1 MIFQPQKTVKT
12 DLSDYVLK
20 RGRTASFRFTGEG
33 LSEADHHRLY
43 FTCED
48 RMHFALK
55 DEPQTERLYMM
66 IDDSLDTEHTR
77 TRRYCLDLSCKTAKP
92 IAKRATTKIKWT
104 PPIASLMKGVYD
116 DVWELG
122 IWAQANNLVIEEG
135 GYLQICLERWDKK
148 PGINPLLTKE
158 APDAT
163 EIVSIPAGTYDYT
176 FFSKKFEISRK
187 TTACVLITVE
197 GENYSGEIYL
207 EEPTLS
213 NSAGKNACP
222 EFDSCVPNLT
232 EFMWV
237 GQSLSKKEWPELII
251 SINGREIYNDEVFL
265 RIHRYPSVEI
275 EIPDDLVF
283 GEENEIT
290 FTYTSH
296 YHDTVPLSIREV
308 EILARPKKLFHITY
322 CPRTAVIGKDV
333 CVLIRTEAENLTLA
347 CKSPDFEPVTP
358 LTFAE
363 KGIHAA
369 RFRAKKAAN
378 HQKLTLAC
386 NGVTDTA
393 EILHMAERGEDNV
406 ICGSGD
412 MIYINS
418 NDQECVEDYLE
429 WFLEQ
434 EMGDLVTVRPC
445 YRWSSHRSIVPAVWK
460 KFCEICNEMDV
471 KYAHMLDGRDLPAIP
486 FNPSL
491 EMMQGKS
498 FLGRQLH
505 ERDGQAFY
513 WNYPAFQYIPISNTF
528 WDACQRISRQYPD
541 TVETVYG
548 AGNLIIAERGRGAL
562 YHNIDCAA
570 DMKSAHESAMDTLNV
585 LRQGGSTRHTGPSV
599 MFKYFYES
607 GFDWCGAE
615 TMDSTQ
621 EALLAFLR
629 GAAKAYGKDNVGVH
643 HAVQWSTTPHDTEP
657 RYRRFLLALYTSYL
671 QGIQQINTEEGFW
684 HLENGFYNHHRFSDA
699 TTRHREQEVRMTRFI
714 RSHTRSGKYY
724 TPIAILHGRYD
735 GWNGFIGQRLWGM
748 PHMLVGEAEKSWQLL
763 KVFYPLDRIE
773 LSGMCVTGT
782 SDGPEGKDDKPRGMY
797 SGTPRGNVDVMPVE
811 CGDYSDYKLLAFLSY
826 NAAEKSDFDRLEA
839 YVRKGGTLLLGW
851 PHMATTTNLADIQ
864 AYRQHYLYH
873 PIMTSLTC
881 GAPVFETRTLNGQAL
896 SVCVN
901 VAKDIEVLQTTDDGT
916 PLVYAVKMGEGR
928 VILINSKLYAANE
941 IIRPVYEKVL
951 SDLQAALAAEEHDE
965 MSVDVDVQYTVFAQ
979 DDGARHYYVT
989 PVDWYNQPDFKRH
1002 ASLRVGEQHYGI
1014 DIDFG
1019 TIFKVVV
1026 KGDVAAYA
1034 VEDTAEVLSVSE
1046 SAVRVQ
1052 GVDVVTVHILK
1063 DGVDK
1068 VVMVDC
1074 TDEPSRTIEL

>member
-12 DLSDYVLK
+12 DLTDYVLK
-20 RGRTASFRFTGEG
+20 RGQSASFRFTGEG
-33 LSEADHHRLY
+33 LSESDHHCLY

-48 RMHFALK
+48 RMHYALK
-55 DEPQTERLYMM
+55 DEPQTERLYML

-77 TRRYCLDLSCKTAKP
+77 SRRYCLDLSCQKP
-92 IAKRATTKIKWT
+92 MPMIAKRASTKIKWT
-104 PPIASLMKGVYD
+104 PPVSAIMIGATD
-116 DVWELG
+116 EWELG
-122 IWAQANNLVIEEG
+122 IWAMAKNLKIEEG

-148 PGINPLLTKE
+148 PGVDPLLTKE

-163 EIVSIPAGTYDYT
+163 EIVSIPEGTYDYT

-197 GENYSGEIYL
+197 GENYSGEVYL

-213 NSAGKNACP
+213 TSTGKNACP
-222 EFDSCVPNLT
+222 DFDISVPNLND
-232 EFMWV
+232 FMWV
-237 GQSLSKKEWPELII
+237 GQSLSKKEWPEFVI
-251 SINGREIYNDEVFL
+251 SINGREIHRGEVFL
-265 RIHRYPSVEI
+265 RIHRYPSVELA
-275 EIPDDLVF
+275 IPDDLVF

-308 EILARPKKLFHITY
+308 MILARPKKLFQITY

-333 CVLIRTEAENLTLA
+333 CVLIRTDEDNLTLT
-347 CKSPDFEPVTP
+347 CKSPDFEPVSP

-369 RFRAKKAAN
+369 RFHAKKAMN

-412 MIYINS
+412 MIYIDS
-418 NDQECVEDYLE
+418 NHQECVEDYLE

-445 YRWSSHRSIVPAVWK
+445 YRWSSHRTLVPAVWK

-471 KYAHMLDGRDLPAIP
+471 KYAHMLDGRDLAAIP
-486 FNPSL
+486 HNPSL
-491 EMMQGKS
+491 EMMQGKH

-513 WNYPAFQYIPISNTF
+513 WNYPAFQYIPTNPVF
-528 WDACQRISRQYPD
+528 WDMGQRISRQCPD

-562 YHNIDCAA
+562 YHNIDCAP
-570 DMKSAHESAMDTLNV
+570 DMKSAHESAMDTLHV

-615 TMDSTQ
+615 TMDSTM
-621 EALLAFLR
+621 EALLAFQR
-629 GAAKAYGKDNVGVH
+629 GAAKAYEKDTFGVH
-643 HAVQWSTTPHDTEP
+643 HAVQWSTKPHDTEP

-671 QGIQQINTEEGFW
+671 QGVHQINTEEGFW
-684 HLENGFYNHHRFSDA
+684 HLESGYFNHHRFSEA
-699 TTRHREQEVRMTRFI
+699 TTRHREQEVRMTRFA
-714 RSHTRSGKYY
+714 RAHTRSGKYY

-735 GWNGFIGQRLWGM
+735 GWNGFIGVRLWGM
-748 PHMLVGEAEKSWQLL
+748 PHMQSGEAELSWQLL

-773 LSGMCVTGT
+773 QTGMCVTGT
-782 SDGPEGKDDKPRGMY
+782 SAGPDGKDDKPRGMY

-811 CGDYSDYKLLAFLSY
+811 KGDYSDYKLLAFLSY
-826 NAAEKSDFDRLEA
+826 NAAEHSDFDRLEA

-851 PHMATTTNLADIQ
+851 PHLATTTNLADIQ
-864 AYRQHYLYH
+864 AYNQHYIYH
-873 PIMTSLTC
+873 PIMTALTY
-881 GAPVFETRTLNGQAL
+881 GAPVFEKRTYNGKSL

-901 VAKDIEVLQTTDDGT
+901 VAKDIEVLETTDDGT

-928 VILINSKLYAANE
+928 IILINSKLYAANE
-941 IIRPVYEKVL
+941 IIRPVYEKTL
-951 SDLQAALAAEEHDE
+951 IDLQAALAAEEPDE
-965 MSVDVDVQYTVFAQ
+965 MNCDVDVQYTIYAQ
-979 DDGARHYYVT
+979 EDGARHYYVT

-1002 ASLRVGEQHYGI
+1002 ATLRVGEEHYGI
-1014 DIDFG
+1014 DIPFG
-1019 TIFKVVV
+1019 TIYKIVV
-1026 KGDVAAYA
+1026 KDGVAAWA
-1034 VEDTAEVLSVSE
+1034 DEETSEVLSVSE
-1046 SAVRVQ
+1046 TEVTVQ
-1052 GVDVVTVHILK
+1052 GVDLVTVHILK
-1063 DGVDK
+1063 DGVEK
-1068 VVMVDC
+1068 VVIVDC
-1074 TDEPSRTIEL
+1074 TDEPKRTISL